1 MMWLGVVLFWAINL
15 VVIMAT
21 FLMKKGDAADWY
33 KNVFFYGAYELA
45 DLVANKSDELH
56 NVEDGASQPTPCW
69 KPVFIFWWAFSIKYF
84 IPWALFSLMM
94 WNFKADINLQYVYD
108 NDENRITNADG
119 DAITRGYGAYH
130 DLWQLVG
137 FIYPLIGLIC
147 FIVPIFVVSTP
158 ELALTGKN
166 GKRLEV
172 NLHEEDDQV
181 HRDAEKAYIMGLQ
194 AAKNAL
200 IDMNKKQESAEVTK
214 N

>member
-1 MMWLGVVLFWAINL
+1 MRP
-15 VVIMAT
+15 
-21 FLMKKGDAADWY
+21 KGWGCDRWC
-33 KNVFFYGAYELA
+33 KEIFFYGAYDLA
-45 DLVANKSDELH
+45 LKVAERH
-56 NVEDGASQPTPCW
+56 NENTAKQHQW
-69 KPVFIFWWAFSIKYF
+69 WYNIFIGWWAFSIKYF

-166 GKRLEV
+166 GERLEV